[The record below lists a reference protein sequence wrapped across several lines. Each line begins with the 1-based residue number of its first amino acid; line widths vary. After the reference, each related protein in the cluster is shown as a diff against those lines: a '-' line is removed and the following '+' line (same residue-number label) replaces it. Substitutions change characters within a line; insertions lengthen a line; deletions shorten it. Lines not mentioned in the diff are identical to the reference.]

1 MAIVVDICKDGV
13 VCRSSKRMWECR
25 GEECGMK
32 LQKILTC
39 WSQRYLDFSLG
50 LLIYTRDVILVI
62 KVISTIYGRLPQ
74 YFWMRNVCSVH
85 KQEHETRVTG
95 KRYWLSDKN

>member
-1 MAIVVDICKDGV
+1 MQRRRVWNEAAKNLDLL
-13 VCRSSKRMWECR
+13 EP
-25 GEECGMK
+25 
-32 LQKILTC
+32 KIF
-39 WSQRYLDFSLG
+39 RFSFG
-50 LLIYTRDVILVI
+50 LLIYTRDVKQVI